1 MASASKKDREEEQ
14 APTPPQQ
21 GTGDDSGDDEE
32 EGDCSRY
39 ETAGNH
45 LESLQREQDLWKDSE
60 EALAIQRWADS
71 VLKKSEK
78 KPTKKSAKK
87 LAK

>member
-1 MASASKKDREEEQ
+1 MASASKKNREKEQ
-14 APTPPQQ
+14 APTPPEQDV
-21 GTGDDSGDDEE
+21 GDDNGDDEE
-32 EGDCSRY
+32 EEDYSRY

-78 KPTKKSAKK
+78 KPAKKSATK
-87 LAK
+87 LSK

>member
-1 MASASKKDREEEQ
+1 MASASKKDREEKQ

-21 GTGDDSGDDEE
+21 DVGDDSGDDEE
-32 EGDCSRY
+32 EEYCSRY

>member
-1 MASASKKDREEEQ
+1 MASVSKKDREEEQ

-21 GTGDDSGDDEE
+21 DTGDDSGDDEE
-32 EGDCSRY
+32 EEYCSRY

-45 LESLQREQDLWKDSE
+45 LESLQREQDFWKDSE
-60 EALAIQRWADS
+60 EALAVQRWADS